1 MRKECSDIMAPTW
14 LSLPLVP
21 LLSYVLISTFTP
33 GPSNLTSTSLALL
46 HGYRQTLR
54 YQVGLAVGVVL
65 LMLLS
70 GLLSAALFQV
80 FPILQPLLR
89 YIGAAYMLYLAYTIA
104 QASYV
109 FTVQRVKP
117 LGFTHGLLLQLLN
130 PKLWIYAFTL
140 FSTFLVPLTTS
151 VVMVSVAALVLAAI
165 SFVATSLWALFGN
178 TLKAYLHMP
187 AVRIGLNLVLALSLV
202 YVALALLGV
211 VA

>member
-1 MRKECSDIMAPTW
+1 MSSTLIA
-14 LSLPLVP
+14 LPLVP

-54 YQVGLAVGVVL
+54 YQVGLAVGVLL
-65 LMLLS
+65 LMALS
-70 GLLSAALFQV
+70 GLVSAALFQI
-80 FPILQPLLR
+80 FPMLQQLLH
-89 YIGAAYMLYLAYTIA
+89 YVGAAYMLYLAYTIA
-104 QASYV
+104 QASYLFAEQKV
-109 FTVQRVKP
+109 EP

-151 VVMVSVAALVLAAI
+151 VVMVSLAALVLAAI
-165 SFVATSLWALFGN
+165 SFIATSLWALFGN
-178 TLKAYLHMP
+178 TMKAYLHMP
-187 AVRIGLNLVLALSLV
+187 YVRTGVNLLLALSLV

>member
-1 MRKECSDIMAPTW
+1 MSSTLIA
-14 LSLPLVP
+14 LPLVP

-46 HGYRQTLR
+46 HGYRQTLP
-54 YQVGLAVGVVL
+54 YQMGLALGVVL
-65 LMLLS
+65 LMALS
-70 GLLSAALFQV
+70 GLVSAALFQI
-80 FPILQPLLR
+80 FPMLQQLLH
-89 YIGAAYMLYLAYTIA
+89 YVGAAYMLYLAYTIA

-151 VVMVSVAALVLAAI
+151 VVMVSLAALVLAAI

-187 AVRIGLNLVLALSLV
+187 AVQIGLNLVLASSLV